1 MHSIFQRAQ
10 APATASGTR
19 FNGLRVS
26 RLKLL
31 LAVTAAGLA
40 VLVASWILRPA
51 AVVDLSLNDNALKAD
66 LYAHWQKGDLVVL
79 LRHAERCDHS
89 TNPCLGPADGITR
102 KGQAAAV
109 RIGQSLSALG
119 LEHADIFNSPLTRTA
134 QTSRYAFAN
143 ASTPEDWLANCRQ
156 TMLRDVLAHKVDQ
169 RNLILVS
176 HSECADELENSLNV
190 TRRSVLG
197 YASALF
203 VTVDPHG
210 SASILG
216 FLDVEDWKNVL
227 AQRPPPAPLL

>member
-1 MHSIFQRAQ
+1 MQSIFQRP
-10 APATASGTR
+10 PATANTTRSG
-19 FNGLRVS
+19 GLRVS
-26 RLKLL
+26 RAKLL
-31 LAVTAAGLA
+31 LGVAAA
-40 VLVASWILRPA
+40 VLTVLAANWLLRPA
-51 AVVDLSLNDNALKAD
+51 AVVDLSVNDNALKAD
-66 LYAHWQKGDLVVL
+66 LFGHWQKGDLVVL

-109 RIGQSLSALG
+109 RIGQSLSAMG
-119 LEHADIFNSPLTRTA
+119 LDHADIFNSPLTRTA

-143 ASTPEDWLANCRQ
+143 TSSPQDWLANCRQ

-169 RNLILVS
+169 RNLVLVS
-176 HSECADELENSLNV
+176 HSECADALEKSLNV

-203 VTVDPHG
+203 VTVDSYG

-216 FLDVEDWKNVL
+216 FLDAEDWKSVL
-227 AQRPPPAPLL
+227 AQRPH